1 LTEQLGITYS
11 LEVLWIVVTNKSW
24 MSSTRINAK
33 KFFRILSKD
42 NNVFTTIVTSSFFLL
57 GLFGILNHSMWR
69 DELNVWL
76 IARDS
81 SSLLELFHNIKY
93 EGHPALWYLCLY
105 FLNQF
110 TSNPVAMQVLHLLI
124 ATSSIFIFIKYSPFT
139 PLQKLLFSFG
149 YLPFYEY
156 LVISRNYAIGLLLV
170 FAFCA
175 LYPTRAK
182 SYLWLAL
189 ILFFLANS
197 NAYCLFIS
205 IAFGVT
211 LIVEYSLGTKINPSL
226 AARKT
231 NIISSLAIF
240 ILGIVS
246 SLVQLIPPADSTLQ
260 GGMSRWILQF
270 NLKHLAVVLTRI
282 WNSYIVILI
291 PGNSRYIEGL
301 IFAILSLWLF
311 VFIATQLIKKPIAF
325 LLYIFGTLEIL
336 LFTYVKFLGAAR
348 HFGHLYILLIAAL
361 WIANYYPKSNLL
373 VGLFFNLPSGLKKIF
388 LTWVKF
394 VKKYKTVFIMVI
406 LYAQLAGGIV
416 AFSRDL
422 LIPYSASREA
432 AKFIKNQQL
441 EQMFIVG
448 SRDANVSPIC
458 GYLNRKIYY
467 PEREGIGSFVLFNS
481 QRKDVD
487 STTVLEQVSQIIKQ
501 KPSDILLILSNE
513 LKISRADLSVS
524 LLGKFTKSFIGNE
537 KYYLY
542 RVNSAIKDK

>member
-1 LTEQLGITYS
+1 
-11 LEVLWIVVTNKSW
+11 
-24 MSSTRINAK
+24 
-33 KFFRILSKD
+33 
-42 NNVFTTIVTSSFFLL
+42 
-57 GLFGILNHSMWR
+57 MWR

-139 PLQKLLFSFG
+139 QLQKLLFSFG

-175 LYPTRAK
+175 LYPTRTK

-211 LIVEYSLGTKINPSL
+211 LIVEYSLGAKINSCL

-291 PGNSRYIEGL
+291 PGNSRYIEVL

-311 VFIATQLIKKPIAF
+311 VFIATLLIKKPIAF
-325 LLYIFGTLEIL
+325 LLYIFGTLEVI

-361 WIANYYPKSNLL
+361 WIADHYPKSNLL

-388 LTWVKF
+388 LIWAKF

-467 PEREGIGSFVLFNS
+467 PERQGIGSFVLFNS

-501 KPSDILLILSNE
+501 KPSDILLILNNE

-524 LLGKFTKSFIGNE
+524 LLAKFTKSFIGNE

>member
-1 LTEQLGITYS
+1 MTEQLGITYS
-11 LEVLWIVVTNKSW
+11 LEVLWIVVTNKIW

-33 KFFRILSKD
+33 KYFRILSKD

-110 TSNPVAMQVLHLLI
+110 TSNPVAMQFLHLLI

-175 LYPTRAK
+175 LYPTRTK

-291 PGNSRYIEGL
+291 PGNSRYIEVL

-311 VFIATQLIKKPIAF
+311 VFIATLLIKKPIAF

-361 WIANYYPKSNLL
+361 WIADHYPKSNLL

-388 LTWVKF
+388 LIWAKF

-467 PEREGIGSFVLFNS
+467 PERQGIGSFVLFNS

-501 KPSDILLILSNE
+501 KPSDILLILNNE

-524 LLGKFTKSFIGNE
+524 LLAKFTKSFIGNE

-542 RVNSAIKDK
+542 RVNSAIKNK

>member
-1 LTEQLGITYS
+1 MTEQLGITYS

-388 LTWVKF
+388 LIWAKF